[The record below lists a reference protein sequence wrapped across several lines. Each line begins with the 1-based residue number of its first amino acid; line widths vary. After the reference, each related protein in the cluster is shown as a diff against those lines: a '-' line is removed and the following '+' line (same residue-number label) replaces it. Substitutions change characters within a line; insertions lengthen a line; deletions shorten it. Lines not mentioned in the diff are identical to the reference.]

1 MDLTSQEPALLD
13 FFCERACISMCVQG
27 RNQQQAMEGR
37 GRAECIHCGRRCKG
51 LPRGAAW
58 GRGRMRQG
66 LLEERRGVGGG
77 CGRVSWSGG
86 AASRK
91 VGGGCGGAASRRI
104 GSGYPITQSAI
115 HYLTLDFFWASPL
128 DFYTRF

>member
-37 GRAECIHCGRRCKG
+37 GRAECIHCGRRCKVF
-51 LPRGAAW
+51 
-58 GRGRMRQG
+58 
-66 LLEERRGVGGG
+66 LEGRRGVGGR

-115 HYLTLDFFWASPL
+115 HYLTPDFLADLL
-128 DFYTRF
+128 DFYIKF